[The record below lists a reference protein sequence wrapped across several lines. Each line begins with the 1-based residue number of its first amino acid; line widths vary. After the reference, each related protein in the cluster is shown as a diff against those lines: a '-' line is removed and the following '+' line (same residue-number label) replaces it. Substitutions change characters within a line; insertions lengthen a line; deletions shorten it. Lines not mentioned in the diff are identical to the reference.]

1 MTKFRKLVSVLLVI
15 CVLLSLAPQVFAASD
30 SDTLPPAVTEPEV
43 PPPSNGDSSEA
54 EPVLTEPPDEPMPTE
69 APEAEVP
76 TETEA
81 EPEPTLPDE
90 QR

>member
-43 PPPSNGDSSEA
+43 PPNEDSSEA
-54 EPVLTEPPDEPMPTE
+54 EPVLTEPPDEPMPM
-69 APEAEVP
+69 
-76 TETEA
+76 
-81 EPEPTLPDE
+81 
-90 QR
+90 